1 MSYSFIKPRKKHL
14 IESDSK
20 FWLLFIATS
29 MFILI
34 TFTIFLNIKSSN
46 LEGVALVAGQKT
58 IEASDAIEELNKK
71 IKFVNLQKGRA
82 DEIYSSNLLLRD
94 SIKNL
99 FNLVPDQITLS
110 KVDMKRKELIIHG
123 LTPSKD
129 VYNFLLL
136 AQLKSIFTKNDTTF
150 YMLENGWFRFV
161 SVNKIESFD
170 GVIE

>member
-1 MSYSFIKPRKKHL
+1 MSYSFIKPRKKYL
-14 IESDSK
+14 LEGDSK

-29 MFILI
+29 MFILFA
-34 TFTIFLNIKSSN
+34 FTIFLKIKISS
-46 LEGVALVAGQKT
+46 LEEVASLAQKKEM
-58 IEASDAIEELNKK
+58 EAKEAIISLNKK
-71 IKFVNLQKGRA
+71 IEFIDIQKNKA
-82 DEIYSSNLLLRD
+82 DGIYSSNLLLRD

-99 FNLVPDQITLS
+99 FDLVPDQITLD
-110 KVDMKRKELIIHG
+110 KVEMTKKELIIQG
-123 LTPSKD
+123 STPSKD

-150 YMLENGWFRFV
+150 YMLPNGWFKFV

>member
-14 IESDSK
+14 LDGDSK

-34 TFTIFLNIKSSN
+34 TFTIFLKIKTSSLDEIAN
-46 LEGVALVAGQKT
+46 LAQKKE
-58 IEASDAIEELNKK
+58 IEAKDAIINLNKK
-71 IKFVNLQKGRA
+71 IEFVNLQKDKA
-82 DEIYSSNLLLRD
+82 DVIYSSNLLLRS

-99 FNLVPDQITLS
+99 FDLIPDQITLS
-110 KVDMKRKELIIHG
+110 RVEMQKRELIIHG

-129 VYNFLLL
+129 IYNFLLL

-161 SVNKIESFD
+161 SVNKIENFD

>member
-1 MSYSFIKPRKKHL
+1 MSYSFIKPRKKYL
-14 IESDSK
+14 LEGDSK
-20 FWLLFIATS
+20 FWLLFLVTS

-34 TFTIFLNIKSSN
+34 TFTIFLKIKTSSLDEVAN
-46 LEGVALVAGQKT
+46 LAQKKE
-58 IEASDAIEELNKK
+58 IEAKDAIINLNKK
-71 IKFVNLQKGRA
+71 IEFINLQKDKA
-82 DEIYSSNLLLRD
+82 NVIYSSNLLLRD

-99 FNLVPDQITLS
+99 FDLIPDQITLS
-110 KVDMKRKELIIHG
+110 RVEMQKRELIIHG

-129 VYNFLLL
+129 IYNFLLL

-161 SVNKIESFD
+161 SVNKIENFD